1 MLALR
6 VPGMGGIWLLIVRGR
21 GARIRLWMFG
31 LDVVG
36 GNRHQ
41 RALVGTYGMK
51 DGGTWGAARRTSY
64 PPFAAPFLIYGSG
77 VSPYF
82 PFLRYLAKNACK
94 LGIPEAGESLP

>member
-51 DGGTWGAARRTSY
+51 DGGTWGAHLDPSRLTGDESSRSGGEARLLGQKNKLSTIRG
-64 PPFAAPFLIYGSG
+64 PVFD
-77 VSPYF
+77 
-82 PFLRYLAKNACK
+82 LR
-94 LGIPEAGESLP
+94 